1 MTTEAATKTTLER
14 VGIAADER
22 NRPQPNPW
30 DAACPS
36 RHLLG
41 LIGDKWTLLLL
52 PLLAGGPVRNGELM
66 RHIGGVSQKMLTQT
80 LRELERNGLVARR
93 DYGEVPPKVDYQLT
107 PLGRSL
113 YQAVYA
119 LDKWVVT
126 HFHETREEKCEG
138 VGVRASGVGNAPN
151 ANASQRPG
159 L

>member
-1 MTTEAATKTTLER
+1 MTAGTETKTALEQ
-14 VGIAADER
+14 VGIAAEER

-30 DAACPS
+30 DAGCPS

-52 PLLAGGPVRNGELM
+52 PLLANGPVRNGELM

-80 LRELERNGLVARR
+80 LRELERSGLVERR

-119 LDKWVVT
+119 LDKWVVA
-126 HFHETREEKCEG
+126 HFHDARAATCAEKVDRREKKT
-138 VGVRASGVGNAPN
+138 
-151 ANASQRPG
+151 
-159 L
+159 